1 RFFQIVNNFFNCF
14 VATAGVQLRVRQG
27 FATTST
33 APLPFFPRAV
43 FPLARKRR
51 DSMHPPPSPQAL
63 CENILKKPPCAAA
76 HGGLGYD
83 GPQS

>member
-1 RFFQIVNNFFNCF
+1 QIVNNFFNCF

-33 APLPFFPRAV
+33 APLPFFPRAL

-51 DSMHPPPSPQAL
+51 DSMHPPPIAQEVSRKNSRPRTLPRA
-63 CENILKKPPCAAA
+63 
-76 HGGLGYD
+76 
-83 GPQS
+83 GP